1 MPGQI
6 MCRPTLTIHLVNA
19 TGAITLAWDLVHLE
33 EAALQ
38 EVETQV
44 KEAKEVDEHIRRE
57 LLQADHGNER
67 SAQESEI

>member
-1 MPGQI
+1 
-6 MCRPTLTIHLVNA
+6 MCRPTLTIHLVKVIGA
-19 TGAITLAWDLVHLE
+19 TTLACDPVHLQ

-44 KEAKEVDEHIRRE
+44 KEAKEVDEHIHRE

-67 SAQESEI
+67 SAQESDI